1 MNKYIIYFTI
11 AVLSVLATGC
21 QDFLEVDNHTATT
34 EDNFYQTEEDAYAAL
49 YAAYNA
55 ITDDKGGT
63 NEFEFFLNLCSDD
76 MFTGGGNSS
85 DGVDIRRFEKHKML
99 STDWQHDQFWWRG
112 YVGIYR
118 ANIALQ
124 KISAIAFKNE
134 DEKNRI
140 IGELK
145 FIRAYIYS
153 NLVRMYENIPLIT
166 TPITLADNPVGQA
179 KPDEVYKQIAI
190 DYQDA
195 MKVLP
200 TSVPENE
207 QGRVTK
213 YAAEAMLSRIYLFY
227 TGFYAKNEMPGD
239 VSISAVSGYLNDIID
254 NGGFSL
260 VENFADLWLVSGS
273 DKTYYSTEH
282 VFQIPYSYNAK
293 GSSRGDV
300 QYYGVRD
307 LSNTATYASGWGF
320 GTIHPDVY
328 NMYDP
333 ADERRDA
340 TILNPDNEIGAN
352 NFSHGYQYTGYY
364 FKKFTPLSRYV
375 DDPSFTGHPDGRPV
389 VRYSDV
395 LLMAAELSLKGGTFT
410 RTAQSYYE
418 EVRKRAG
425 LTTHPSVSLD
435 KVFEERRK
443 EFLGEGLR
451 YWDLL
456 RRGLDV
462 ADAAISN
469 SYEAPFDVT
478 FNKATRG
485 IWPIAEVQIQLSS
498 SSAVSL
504 KQNQGY

>member
-1 MNKYIIYFTI
+1 M
-11 AVLSVLATGC
+11 LATGC
-21 QDFLEVDNHTATT
+21 EDFLEVDNHTATT
-34 EDNFYQTEEDAYAAL
+34 EDNFYQTEEDAHAAL

-55 ITDDKGGT
+55 ITEDKGGT
-63 NEFEFFLNLCSDD
+63 NEFEFFLNMCSDD

-85 DGVDIRRFEKHKML
+85 DGVDVRRFEKHKML
-99 STDWQHDQFWWRG
+99 ATDWQHDQFWWKG

-118 ANIALQ
+118 TNIALQ
-124 KISAIAFKNE
+124 KVPAIAFK
-134 DEKNRI
+134 DEVEKRRVI
-140 IGELK
+140 AELK

-179 KPDEVYKQIAI
+179 SPDDVYQQIAR
-190 DYQDA
+190 DYMDA
-195 MKVLP
+195 IEDLP
-200 TSVPENE
+200 ATVVENE

-213 YAAEAMLSRIYLFY
+213 YAAEAMLARMYLFY
-227 TGFYAKNEMPGD
+227 TGFYSKTEMPGG
-239 VSISAVSGYLNDIID
+239 VTLNSISAVVDDIIV
-254 NGGFSL
+254 NGGYHL
-260 VENFADLWLVSGS
+260 VDNFADLWLVSGS
-273 DKTYYSTEH
+273 DKTYYSSEH
-282 VFQIPYSYNAK
+282 VFQIPYSFNGK
-293 GSSRGDV
+293 GASRSDV
-300 QYYGVRD
+300 QFYGVRD
-307 LSNTATYASGWGF
+307 LSNTTTYASGWGF
-320 GTIHPDVY
+320 GTIRPEVY
-328 NMYDP
+328 NIFDP
-333 ADERRDA
+333 ADTRRDA
-340 TILNPDNEIGAN
+340 TILNADDEIGADN
-352 NFSHGYQYTGYY
+352 YSHGYQYTGYY

-375 DDPSFTGHPDGRPV
+375 DDPTFTGHPDGRPV

-395 LLMAAELSLKGGTFT
+395 LLMAAELSLKGGNFS

-418 EVRKRAG
+418 EVRARAG

-462 ADAAISN
+462 ADAAITN
-469 SYEAPFDVT
+469 HYEAPFDVQ

-485 IWPIAEVQIQLSS
+485 VWPIADVQIQLSS
-498 SSAVSL
+498 SSSVPL